1 MTVRMPPD
9 QLDKFVLD
17 LRQQLGKTAELKA
30 QKIGS
35 EDVSKVYVDLESG
48 LKSARTMQERFLKM
62 IKEGKGQI
70 KDLIAAEQALGT
82 WNTKVEEYEGQLRYY
97 RDLISLSTVTITMHE
112 KDIRVAA
119 VARESERVQAG
130 VEVEDVEKAMR
141 EVLKAVDD
149 AKGRVTRQE
158 LKQFA
163 GGQYSAVLEF
173 DVPQAGAGPVRD
185 RLNQLGTV
193 ARLDI
198 DRVRTPEGGDKLPMD
213 GRLQRGN
220 TQFILSLYNLA
231 NVTPQETVVLHVAA
245 ADVAA
250 AYRAVR
256 AAVVKAK
263 GRIMGAALEQKSP
276 QDIGANMTFA
286 VPREAEPAVS
296 AALGEAGEVLTRSVT
311 RVATPVGATDKDQS
325 KLVTDKKVEYRL
337 ELISATAIAPRETVA
352 MAVEVTDVEQALDVL
367 TAKVKELKGR
377 IVEGPKS
384 AHELNGRV
392 TALVVYEVPL
402 PAEPAVAE
410 KLRNSGQLRTKTVTP
425 NPQAP
430 EGKLATARFVVTLT
444 NAEVLVPR
452 DEGVMAEIRSGLS
465 YSLRGLSV
473 SVRVLIVGVL
483 FVLPWLL
490 LIAAALWLVRRIWGR
505 PRVVT
510 VAPTPPNAPPPASA

>member
-1 MTVRMPPD
+1 
-9 QLDKFVLD
+9 
-17 LRQQLGKTAELKA
+17 
-30 QKIGS
+30 
-35 EDVSKVYVDLESG
+35 
-48 LKSARTMQERFLKM
+48 MQERFLKM

-97 RDLISLSTVTITMHE
+97 RDLISLSTLTITMQE
-112 KDIRVAA
+112 KDIRLAAA
-119 VARESERVQAG
+119 VRESERVDAG

-158 LKQFA
+158 LKQRDPR
-163 GGQYSAVLEF
+163 GQFTAILEF
-173 DVPQAGAGPVRD
+173 DVPPAAAGPVRD
-185 RLNQLGTV
+185 RLNQLGTI

-198 DRVRTPEGGDKLPMD
+198 GRVQTPEGGTQLPPD
-213 GRLQRGN
+213 GKLQRGN
-220 TQFILSLYNLA
+220 TKFILSLYNLA
-231 NVTPQETVVLHVAA
+231 NVTPQETLVLSVAA

-250 AYRAVR
+250 AYRTVR
-256 AAVVKAK
+256 AAIEKAK
-263 GRIMGAALEQKSP
+263 GRIMGVALEQKSP
-276 QDIGANMTFA
+276 QQIGANLTFA
-286 VPREAEPAVS
+286 VPREAEPAIG

-311 RVATPVGATDKDQS
+311 RVAMPQAADGKDQA

-337 ELISATAIAPRETVA
+337 TLISATAIEPREIVA
-352 MAVEVTDVEQALDVL
+352 MAVEVGDVEQTLDVL

-377 IVEGPKS
+377 IVDGPKS

-402 PAEPAVAE
+402 SAEPAVAE
-410 KLRNSGQLRTKTVTP
+410 KLRHSGQLRTKTVVP

-452 DEGVMAEIRSGLS
+452 DEGVMAEVRSGLS

-473 SVRVLIVGVL
+473 SVRVLIVGML

-490 LIAAALWLVRRIWGR
+490 LLAAAWWLVRRLWRR
-505 PRVVT
+505 PAT
-510 VAPTPPNAPPPASA
+510 PAPPNPPAASA